1 MALDSSSLML
11 GLSIA
16 YLAATLLRNQLNKAR
31 QPLPP
36 GPKGLPLVGNLNDLP
51 KPGALE
57 AHHWLEHKKLYGP
70 ISSVTVFGQSI
81 IIINDPQLAFE
92 LFEKRSAKYSSRPKQ
107 LFACELVGWENTLGM
122 SPYNKRFRAMRK
134 NLTRVIGS
142 HTAVAKFG
150 DLQTAEVGHFLLH
163 VLRSPENLVH
173 HIRKAV
179 GAIVLKIAYGYTA
192 EPHQDDVLINMVG
205 DAMDKFA
212 RAAVPGAFLV
222 DLFPFLNGLPD
233 WVPGTSWKKTARQWG
248 SELMCVTD
256 VPYTFVKH
264 QMAQGTYE
272 TSFLSRLIEAGDSDP
287 EANDINKW
295 SAMSL
300 YTAGADT
307 TVSAIATFYLAM
319 TIYPEVQRRGQE
331 EIDRVVGKDRLPTLA
346 DRDDL
351 PYIDAIVKETLR
363 WHPVAPMGLPH
374 QSTEDDVCEGYFIPK
389 GSMLFANVWHFT
401 HDPEIHPEPEAFK
414 PERYL
419 AVAGHEPEPD
429 PHKFVFGFG
438 RRVCPGSILAD
449 KTLFLMVAQSLAVF
463 NMTRSSGNGAD
474 AECKPT
480 FQAGVVSHP
489 SPFKNAIMPRS
500 PHHEKLIKSLEDIYP
515 WQQSDGKA
523 LEHISQ

>member
-1 MALDSSSLML
+1 MALNSSSLVL
-11 GLSIA
+11 GLGIA
-16 YLAATLLRNQLNKAR
+16 YLAATLLRNHLNKAR

-70 ISSVTVFGQSI
+70 ISSVTVFGKSI

-142 HTAVAKFG
+142 HSAVAKFG
-150 DLQTAEVGHFLLH
+150 DLQTTEVGHFLLH
-163 VLRSPENLVH
+163 VLRSPENLVN

-192 EPHQDDVLINMVG
+192 EPHQDDVLISMVG

-222 DLFPFLNGLPD
+222 DLFPILNGLPD
-233 WVPGTSWKKTARQWG
+233 WMPGTSWKKTARQWG
-248 SELMCVTD
+248 SELMCVTN

-272 TSFLSRLIEAGDSDP
+272 TSFLSGLIEAGDSDA
-287 EANDINKW
+287 EADDINKW

-331 EIDRVVGKDRLPTLA
+331 EIDRVVGKDRLPTLD

-351 PYIDAIVKETLR
+351 PYVDAIVKETLR

-374 QSTEDDVCEGYFIPK
+374 QSTEDDICEGYFIPK

-401 HDPEIHPEPEAFK
+401 HDPEVHREPEAFK
-414 PERYL
+414 PERFL
-419 AVAGHEPEPD
+419 AVDGHEPEPD

-438 RRVCPGSILAD
+438 RRICPGSILAD
-449 KTLFLMVAQSLAVF
+449 ETLFLMVAQSLAVF
-463 NMTRSSGNGAD
+463 NMTRFSRDGID
-474 AECKPT
+474 AECKPE

-489 SPFKNAIMPRS
+489 SPFKNAIKPRS
-500 PHHEKLIKSLEDIYP
+500 LQHEELIKSLEDIYP
-515 WQQSDGKA
+515 WQQSDGKV